1 MATAWKPI
9 VAGVDGSP
17 ESVRAA
23 DAAARIAERAGVS
36 CHLVHAAPDYWTALT
51 VPELGLD
58 AAELDRATELHART
72 TVGAALTGHV
82 PQPLLDTFDVRV
94 GRPSV
99 VLAEAATRY
108 HAEALVLG
116 GKHHRGLDRITSST
130 VVHIVRLHD
139 VPVLATDGGGEFDVR
154 RVLACVDLSHA
165 AMPTLAA
172 AERWAALF
180 GAQVRALSVVEP
192 MPVVPGVTLRV
203 SDDEVF
209 RASERLLEL
218 SVWPAITR
226 AGTET
231 VVRRGRS
238 AAAIVDEAQHWHA
251 DLVVVGS
258 HGRGW
263 VNRLLIGS
271 TSERLLHV
279 LPTSILLVPVGQPAG
294 ETPGALGMPWEGEAV
309 AGAGSGA

>member
-1 MATAWKPI
+1 MATSWKPI
-9 VAGVDGSP
+9 VVGVDGSP

-23 DAAARIAERAGVS
+23 ELGGRIAERAGVP

-51 VPELGLD
+51 VSELGLD
-58 AAELDRATELHART
+58 AGELDRATEQHARA
-72 TVGAALTGHV
+72 TVSAALAGRV
-82 PQPLLDTFDVRV
+82 PQALLDGFEVRV
-94 GRPSV
+94 GRAPV
-99 VLAEAATRY
+99 VLAEAAER
-108 HAEALVLG
+108 HGAEVLVLG

-130 VVHIVRLHD
+130 VVHMVRARD
-139 VPVLATDGGGEFDVR
+139 VPVLATDGGSFELGR
-154 RVLACVDLSHA
+154 ILACVDLSHA
-165 AMPTLAA
+165 AMPTLRA
-172 AERWAALF
+172 AERWADLF
-180 GAQVRALSVVEP
+180 GAHLRVLSVVEP

-218 SVWPAITR
+218 SVWPAIR
-226 AGTET
+226 RPGAET

-238 AAAIVDEAQHWHA
+238 AAAIVDEAARWHA

-279 LPTSILLVPVGQPAG
+279 LPATTLLVPVGEPRG
-294 ETPGALGMPWEGEAV
+294 EKLRVDTMPWEGETVAR
-309 AGAGSGA
+309 AGAET